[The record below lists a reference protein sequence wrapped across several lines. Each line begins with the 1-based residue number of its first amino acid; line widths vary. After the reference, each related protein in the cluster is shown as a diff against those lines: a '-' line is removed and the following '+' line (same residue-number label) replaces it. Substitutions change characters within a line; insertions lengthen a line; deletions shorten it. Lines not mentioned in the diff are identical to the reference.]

1 MGTDVSLTLDDGVA
15 LITFN
20 RPEQKNTLNSGMVQG
35 LSDAYRCCDEDDGVR
50 AVVVT
55 GSGDS
60 FCAGADLGDGTA
72 FGAVDDAGFSSCP
85 LDFQA
90 YQVRKPVIAA
100 CNGHAIGVGLGI
112 ATQCD
117 LRILAD
123 DALYGFLQVRRG
135 VVADFGSHYLLPRL
149 LGLEAALEML
159 TLGRRYTGN
168 ELLAMGFC
176 RRALPA
182 EKVLPEA
189 LALAREY
196 AENCSPVAVAQS
208 KRLLWTALDQA
219 RCSAEADETAVLT
232 SNMGSPDALEGG
244 MAFFERRAP
253 RWVSSVGADCPQIL
267 RSADTGMPIDKK

>member
-20 RPEQKNTLNSGMVQG
+20 RPERKNTLNSGMVQG
-35 LSDAYRCCDEDDGVR
+35 LSDAYQRCDDDDDVR

-72 FGAVDDAGFSSCP
+72 FGTVDDAAFSSCP
-85 LDFQA
+85 LAFQA

-135 VVADFGSHYLLPRL
+135 VVADFGSHYLLPRMV
-149 LGLEAALEML
+149 GLEAALELL

-176 RRALPA
+176 RRALSA

-196 AENCSPVAVAQS
+196 AENCSPLVMAQS

-219 RCSAEADETAVLT
+219 RCSAEADETSALT

-244 MAFFERRAP
+244 MAFIERRAP
-253 RWVSSVGADCPQIL
+253 VWEASVSANCPQIP
-267 RSADTGMPIDKK
+267 RSTGTGKPADQK